1 MKSLRARLSLWF
13 ALSATITLAV
23 LFVVGYLLLESYIQ
37 RDLDL
42 LNKTEFEQIRARL
55 GTDYSA
61 LTPQIV
67 DQRIRE
73 TTNYAS
79 VLFYINID
87 EPPHDILFY
96 SNNLDGKPIPDVPGK
111 HVYNTFVPGV
121 GELRVGEFIM
131 PPFDV
136 TIGTPTRQ
144 MRQGLTAYVEVSVA
158 LLVIMLLT
166 SGLIGI
172 ATSRM
177 ILRPVRLIGETA
189 NRIRSDNLAER
200 IAVPSGKDELFDLVR
215 LLNQMFDRLEASFK
229 QARQFSEEVS
239 HELKT
244 PLSLVRLHAER
255 LLVEGRLERRHED
268 AVLVQL
274 DELARINQMIDEL
287 LFISRAE
294 VNGVKLNLVSQH
306 PAHFLRS
313 IEPDLRVLAEHRG
326 RRLHSVQ
333 HGDGLVAMEE
343 KWLRQVIFNLLTNA
357 LRVSPPNGMIVM
369 QSTVDSSGWCVSI
382 ADQGPGLTEE
392 QCERVFDRFVRFNV
406 QAGEDQGSGLGLTI
420 CRSIIELHG
429 GSIRAQPRTDGPGLR
444 VSFELPLAPPMLEPS
459 HAVIQPLLGSS

>member
-1 MKSLRARLSLWF
+1 MKSLRARISLWY
-13 ALSATITLAV
+13 AMSATITLVV
-23 LFVVGYLLLESYIQ
+23 LFVVGYLLLENYIQ

-87 EPPHDILFY
+87 QPPHDILFY
-96 SNNLDGKPIPDVPGK
+96 SNNLDGKPIPDVPGQ
-111 HVYNTFVPGV
+111 HVYYTSVAGV

-144 MRQGLTAYVEVSVA
+144 MRQSLAAYVEVCVA
-158 LLVIMLLT
+158 LVVIMLLA

-172 ATSRM
+172 GTSRM

-189 NRIRSDNLAER
+189 NRIGSDNLAER
-200 IAVPSGKDELFDLVR
+200 IAVPPSGNDELFDLVR

-229 QARQFSEEVS
+229 QSRQFAEEVS

-274 DELARINQMIDEL
+274 DELARINQLVDEL

-294 VNGVKLNLVSQH
+294 VNGVKLNLVQQR
-306 PAHFLRS
+306 PACFLHS
-313 IEPDLRVLAEHRG
+313 IEPDLRALVEHRG
-326 RRLHSVQ
+326 RRLCCAHA
-333 HGDGLVAMEE
+333 GDGLVAMEE

-357 LRVSPPNGMIVM
+357 LRVSPPNGLIALK
-369 QSTVDSSGWCVSI
+369 SIIAEGSWCVSLE
-382 ADQGPGLTEE
+382 DEGPGLTEE

-406 QAGEDQGSGLGLTI
+406 PTGEDHGSGLGLTI
-420 CRSIIELHG
+420 CRSIIGLHG
-429 GSIRAQPRTDGPGLR
+429 GRIQAQPRKDGSGLR
-444 VSFELPLAPPMLEPS
+444 VSFELPVL
-459 HAVIQPLLGSS
+459 SSATEALRTVVPALMKA

>member
-1 MKSLRARLSLWF
+1 MKSLRARIGLWY
-13 ALSATITLAV
+13 AMSATITLAV
-23 LFVVGYLLLESYIQ
+23 LFVVGYLLLETYIQ
-37 RDLDL
+37 RDLDF

-55 GTDYSA
+55 GTDYRA

-67 DQRIRE
+67 DRRIRE

-87 EPPHDILFY
+87 QPPHDILFY
-96 SNNLDGKPIPDVPGK
+96 SNNLDGTPIPDVPGK

-144 MRQGLTAYVEVSVA
+144 MRQGLTAYIEVCIA
-158 LLVIMLLT
+158 LWTIMLLT

-172 ATSRM
+172 ATSRL
-177 ILRPVRLIGETA
+177 ILRPVRMIGETA

-215 LLNQMFDRLEASFK
+215 LLNQMFDRLEASFR

-268 AVLVQL
+268 AVLVQI

-294 VNGVKLNLVSQH
+294 VNGVKLNLVNQH
-306 PAHFLRS
+306 PEHFLRS
-313 IEPDLRVLAEHRG
+313 IEPDLRALVEHRG
-326 RRLHSVQ
+326 RCLCCVH

-357 LRVSPPNGMIVM
+357 LRVSPPNGTIVM
-369 QSTVDSSGWCVSI
+369 KSIVGDGNWCLSI
-382 ADQGPGLTEE
+382 EDEGPGLTEE
-392 QCERVFDRFVRFNV
+392 QCRRVFDRFVRFNV

-429 GSIRAQPRTDGPGLR
+429 GSIRAQPREDGPGLR
-444 VSFELPLAPPMLEPS
+444 VSFELPVAPPVIEPS
-459 HAVIQPLLGSS
+459 QVVAQPLLGI

>member
-1 MKSLRARLSLWF
+1 MKSLRARISLWF

-23 LFVVGYLLLESYIQ
+23 LFAVGYLLLESHMQ

-55 GTDYSA
+55 GTDYGA

-67 DQRIRE
+67 DQRIHE
-73 TTNYAS
+73 TADYAS
-79 VLFYINID
+79 VLFYVNID
-87 EPPHDILFY
+87 EPPHDMLFY

-111 HVYNTFVPGV
+111 HIYNAFVPGV

-144 MRQGLTAYVEVSVA
+144 MRQDLTAYVEVCIA

-172 ATSRM
+172 VTSRL

-200 IAVPSGKDELFDLVR
+200 IAVPGGKDEIFDLVR

-255 LLVEGRLERRHED
+255 LLVEGKLERRQED

-294 VNGVKLNLVSQH
+294 VNGVTLNLINQH
-306 PAHFLRS
+306 PGHFLRS
-313 IEPDLRVLAEHRG
+313 VEPDLHALVEHRG
-326 RRLHSVQ
+326 RRLRCVQ

-357 LRVSPPNGMIVM
+357 LRVSPPNGLITMTSIVADG
-369 QSTVDSSGWCVSI
+369 SWCVSTE
-382 ADQGPGLTEE
+382 DEGPGLTDE

-406 QAGEDQGSGLGLTI
+406 RAGEDQGSGLGLTI

-429 GSIRAQPRTDGPGLR
+429 GSIRAQPRGGELGLR
-444 VSFELPLAPPMLEPS
+444 VSFSLPVATVVESSYAMG
-459 HAVIQPLLGSS
+459 QPLLGT

>member
-1 MKSLRARLSLWF
+1 MKSLRARISLWY
-13 ALSATITLAV
+13 AMSATITLAV
-23 LFVVGYLLLESYIQ
+23 LFVVGYALLQNYIQ

-42 LNKTEFEQIRARL
+42 LNKAEFEQIRARL
-55 GTDYSA
+55 GTDYEA

-87 EPPHDILFY
+87 QPPHDILFY
-96 SNNLDGKPIPDVPGK
+96 SNNLDGKPIPDVPGQ
-111 HVYNTFVPGV
+111 HVYYTAVPGV

-144 MRQGLTAYVEVSVA
+144 MRQSLTAYVEVCIA
-158 LLVIMLLT
+158 LLVIMVLT
-166 SGLIGI
+166 SGVIGI
-172 ATSRM
+172 GTSRL

-189 NRIRSDNLAER
+189 NRIGSDNLAER
-200 IAVPSGKDELFDLVR
+200 IAVPNGKDELFDLVR

-229 QARQFSEEVS
+229 QSRQFSEEVS

-255 LLVEGRLERRHED
+255 LLVEGKLERRHED

-274 DELARINQMIDEL
+274 DELARINQLVDEL

-294 VNGVKLNLVSQH
+294 VNGVTLNLTHQR
-306 PAHFLRS
+306 PQLFLHS
-313 IEPDLRVLAEHRG
+313 IEPDLRALVEHRG
-326 RRLHSVQ
+326 RRLCCTHS
-333 HGDGLVAMEE
+333 GDGQVAMEE
-343 KWLRQVIFNLLTNA
+343 KWLRQVIFNVLTNA
-357 LRVSPPNGMIVM
+357 LRVSPPNGLIALKSV
-369 QSTVDSSGWCVSI
+369 VADGYWCVSLE
-382 ADQGPGLTEE
+382 DEGPGLTEE

-406 QAGEDQGSGLGLTI
+406 PTGEDQGSGLGLTI
-420 CRSIIELHG
+420 CRSIIGLHG
-429 GSIRAQPRTDGPGLR
+429 GRIQARPRRDGPGLR
-444 VSFELPLAPPMLEPS
+444 VSFELPVVVPASEPARLVTPS
-459 HAVIQPLLGSS
+459 LLKA

>member
-1 MKSLRARLSLWF
+1 MKSLRARISLWF

-23 LFVVGYLLLESYIQ
+23 LFGVGYVLLESHMQ
-37 RDLDL
+37 GDLDL
-42 LNKTEFEQIRARL
+42 LNKSEFEQIRARL
-55 GTDYSA
+55 GTNYAA

-67 DQRIRE
+67 DQRIHE
-73 TTNYAS
+73 TADYAS

-87 EPPHDILFY
+87 EPPHDMLFY

-131 PPFDV
+131 RPFDV
-136 TIGTPTRQ
+136 TIGTPMRQ
-144 MRQGLTAYVEVSVA
+144 MRQDLTAYVEVCIA
-158 LLVIMLLT
+158 LLAIMLLA
-166 SGLIGI
+166 SGMIGI
-172 ATSRM
+172 VTSRL

-200 IAVPSGKDELFDLVR
+200 IAVPAGEDELFDLVR
-215 LLNQMFDRLEASFK
+215 LLNQMFDRLEVSFK

-255 LLVEGRLERRHED
+255 LLVEGKLERRQED

-274 DELARINQMIDEL
+274 DELARINQLIDEL

-294 VNGVKLNLVSQH
+294 VNGVRLNLVNQH
-306 PAHFLRS
+306 PDHFVRGV
-313 IEPDLRVLAEHRG
+313 EPDVHALVEHRG
-326 RRLHSVQ
+326 RRLRCVQ
-333 HGDGLVAMEE
+333 QGDGLVAMEE
-343 KWLRQVIFNLLTNA
+343 KWLRQVVFNLLTNA
-357 LRVSPPNGMIVM
+357 LRVSPPNGLITMASFVA
-369 QSTVDSSGWCVSI
+369 DGHWCLSI
-382 ADQGPGLTEE
+382 EDEGPGLTEE
-392 QCERVFDRFVRFNV
+392 QCERMFDRFVRFNV
-406 QAGEDQGSGLGLTI
+406 REGEDQGSGLGLTI

-429 GSIRAQPRTDGPGLR
+429 GSIRAQPREGGQGLR
-444 VSFELPLAPPMLEPS
+444 VSFTLPVPPTVAEPL
-459 HAVIQPLLGSS
+459 HAMVQPLLGT

>member
-1 MKSLRARLSLWF
+1 MKSLRARISLWY

-23 LFVVGYLLLESYIQ
+23 LFMVGYLLLESYIQ

-42 LNKTEFEQIRARL
+42 LNKSEFEQIRARL
-55 GTDYSA
+55 GTDYGA

-111 HVYNTFVPGV
+111 RVYNTFVSGV
-121 GELRVGEFIM
+121 GELRVGEYIL

-144 MRQGLTAYVEVSVA
+144 MQQSLVAYIEVCLA

-172 ATSRM
+172 GTSRV

-189 NRIRSDNLAER
+189 NRIGSDNLAER
-200 IAVPSGKDELFDLVR
+200 IAVPNGNDELFDLVR
-215 LLNQMFDRLEASFK
+215 LLNQMFDRLEASFN
-229 QARQFSEEVS
+229 QSRRFSEEVS

-255 LLVEGRLERRHED
+255 LLVECKLERRHED

-294 VNGVKLNLVSQH
+294 VNGVKLNLVNQR
-306 PAHFLRS
+306 PERFLHS
-313 IEPDLRVLAEHRG
+313 VEPDLRALVEHRV
-326 RRLHSVQ
+326 RYLRCVH

-369 QSTVDSSGWCVSI
+369 TSVVDDRNWCVSI
-382 ADQGPGLTEE
+382 DDEGPGLTEE

-406 QAGEDQGSGLGLTI
+406 PTGEDQGSGLGLTI
-420 CRSIIELHG
+420 CRSIIALHG
-429 GSIRAQPRTDGPGLR
+429 GSIRAQPRGDGPGLR
-444 VSFELPLAPPMLEPS
+444 VSFELPVAPPVAEPLQ
-459 HAVIQPLLGSS
+459 AIAQPLLGM

>member
-1 MKSLRARLSLWF
+1 MKSLRARISLWF

-23 LFVVGYLLLESYIQ
+23 LFGVGYVLLESHMQ
-37 RDLDL
+37 GDLDL

-55 GTDYSA
+55 GTNYAA

-67 DQRIRE
+67 DQRIHE
-73 TTNYAS
+73 TADYAS

-87 EPPHDILFY
+87 EPPHDMLFY

-131 PPFDV
+131 RPFDV
-136 TIGTPTRQ
+136 TIGTPMRQ
-144 MRQGLTAYVEVSVA
+144 MRQDLTAYVEVCIA
-158 LLVIMLLT
+158 LLAIMLLA

-172 ATSRM
+172 ITSRL

-200 IAVPSGKDELFDLVR
+200 IAVPAGKDELFDLVR
-215 LLNQMFDRLEASFK
+215 LLNQMFDRLEVSFK
-229 QARQFSEEVS
+229 QSRQFSEEVS

-255 LLVEGRLERRHED
+255 LLVEGKLERRQED

-274 DELARINQMIDEL
+274 DELARINQLIDEL

-294 VNGVKLNLVSQH
+294 VNGVKLSLVNQH
-306 PAHFLRS
+306 PGHFVRS
-313 IEPDLRVLAEHRG
+313 VEPDVHALVEHRG
-326 RRLHSVQ
+326 RRLRCVQ
-333 HGDGLVAMEE
+333 QGDGVVAMDE
-343 KWLRQVIFNLLTNA
+343 KWLRQVVFNLLTNA
-357 LRVSPPNGMIVM
+357 LRVSPPNSLITMT
-369 QSTVDSSGWCVSI
+369 STVADGNWCLSI
-382 ADQGPGLTEE
+382 EDEGPGLTKE
-392 QCERVFDRFVRFNV
+392 QCERAFDRFVRFNV
-406 QAGEDQGSGLGLTI
+406 REGEDQGSGLGLTI

-429 GSIRAQPRTDGPGLR
+429 GSIRAHMRDSGQGLR
-444 VSFELPLAPPMLEPS
+444 VRFALPVAPTAVEML
-459 HAVIQPLLGSS
+459 HAVVQPVLGT